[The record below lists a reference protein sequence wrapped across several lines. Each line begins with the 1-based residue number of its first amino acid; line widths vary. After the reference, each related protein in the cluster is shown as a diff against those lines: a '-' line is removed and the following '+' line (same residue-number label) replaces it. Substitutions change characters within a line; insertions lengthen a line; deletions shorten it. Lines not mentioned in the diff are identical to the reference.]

1 MRRMPSRCEALGKT
15 VIVVAA
21 NTQPVAAGGLTT
33 DDQLRSYIL
42 TLALCVLMMCNT
54 GSMKRPVLLVVLLL
68 AVGLTAT
75 ALALR
80 SREGNPQ
87 FVAQQQ
93 GLRPVSGAALGQLI
107 LTTSDPRPGYGG
119 RARGAHCVSAH
130 PSALGNPW
138 TCVVRYPRLP
148 RVRFAVDVHANRSIS
163 GVGDLEGASGGTPL
177 SVSGCCVLAP

>member
-1 MRRMPSRCEALGKT
+1 ML
-15 VIVVAA
+15 
-21 NTQPVAAGGLTT
+21 
-33 DDQLRSYIL
+33 
-42 TLALCVLMMCNT
+42 CNT
-54 GSMKRPVLLVVLLL
+54 GNMRRPVLLVVLLL

-93 GLRPVSGAALGQLI
+93 GLRPVSGAALGRLI

-138 TCVVRYPRLP
+138 TCVVRYPRP
-148 RVRFAVDVHANRSIS
+148 PAVVYQVTIHSDRSIVGS
-163 GVGDLEGASGGTPL
+163 GQPVGKPVGGRL
-177 SVSGCCVLAP
+177 VISGCCVAERP